1 MKLKVVRYKNYG
13 LKNSNA
19 GEIIE
24 HKFYYSFYEL
34 NNGNIIQLQF
44 VQYVGPMTK
53 EEDDY
58 GFFYTNVTLKNGEE
72 ITYTFGQ
79 DFWEYWNTMP
89 GYVQIDNPQNPSKEE
104 EECVRLFFD
113 ENLKMNDSESEVVL
127 VKPKKR
133 IIESLKKPLVSLGY
147 SEELKKRLK
156 DLGIESR
163 WDFINYDFDKNEDE
177 RILNDQ
183 KSFKDMYNDW

>member
-13 LKNSNA
+13 LKDSNA

-24 HKFYYSFYEL
+24 LKFYYSFYEL
-34 NNGNIIQLQF
+34 NNGNIIELQF
-44 VQYVGPMTK
+44 DQYVGPMNK
-53 EEDDY
+53 EEDGY
-58 GFFYTNVTLKNGEE
+58 SFFYTNVTLKNGEE

-79 DFWEYWNTMP
+79 NFWEYRNTTP
-89 GYVQIDNPQNPSKEE
+89 ANLQIDNPQNPSKEE
-104 EECVRLFFD
+104 KECVRLFFD
-113 ENLKMNDSESEVVL
+113 EYLKMNDCESEVVL

-133 IIESLKKPLVSLGY
+133 IIESLKQSLVSLGY

-163 WDFINYDFDKNEDE
+163 WDIINYNFDENEDE

>member
-34 NNGNIIQLQF
+34 NNGNIIKLQF

-104 EECVRLFFD
+104 EECIRLFFD
-113 ENLKMNDSESEVVL
+113 EHLKMNDSESEVVL
-127 VKPKKR
+127 VKQKKTHHRIVKR
-133 IIESLKKPLVSLGY
+133 IFSEFRIFSRIKKKTKGFRY
-147 SEELKKRLK
+147 RK
-156 DLGIESR
+156 
-163 WDFINYDFDKNEDE
+163 
-177 RILNDQ
+177 
-183 KSFKDMYNDW
+183 

>member
-34 NNGNIIQLQF
+34 NNGNLIYLQF
-44 VQYVGPMTK
+44 VQYVGPMAM

-58 GFFYTNVTLKNGEE
+58 GFFYTNVILKNGEE

-79 DFWEYWNTMP
+79 DFWEYWNTRP
-89 GYVQIDNPQNPSKEE
+89 AYHERDNPQNPSKEE

-113 ENLKMNDSESEVVL
+113 EHLKMNDCESEVVL
-127 VKPKKR
+127 VKSKKR
-133 IIESLKKPLVSLGY
+133 IIESLKESLACLGY
-147 SEELKKRLK
+147 SQELKKRLK

-163 WDFINYDFDKNEDE
+163 WDFINYDFDENEDE

-183 KSFKDMYNDW
+183 KSLQDMYNNW

>member
-13 LKNSNA
+13 LKNSNT

-58 GFFYTNVTLKNGEE
+58 GFYYTNMTLKNGEE
-72 ITYTFGQ
+72 LSYTFGQ
-79 DFWEYWNTMP
+79 DFWEHWDTKPAYH
-89 GYVQIDNPQNPSKEE
+89 QIENPQHPSKEE

-113 ENLKMNDSESEVVL
+113 EHLKMSDCESEVIFV
-127 VKPKKR
+127 R
-133 IIESLKKPLVSLGY
+133 
-147 SEELKKRLK
+147 
-156 DLGIESR
+156 
-163 WDFINYDFDKNEDE
+163 
-177 RILNDQ
+177 
-183 KSFKDMYNDW
+183 

>member
-34 NNGNIIQLQF
+34 NNGNIIKLQF

-113 ENLKMNDSESEVVL
+113 ENLKMNDCESKVVL
-127 VKPKKR
+127 VKPKNR
-133 IIESLKKPLVSLGY
+133 LIESLKKPLVSLGY
-147 SEELKKRLK
+147 SEEIKKRLK

-183 KSFKDMYNDW
+183 KSFKDMYNNW

>member
-13 LKNSNA
+13 LKDSNA

-24 HKFYYSFYEL
+24 LKFYYSFYEL
-34 NNGNIIQLQF
+34 NNGNIIELQF
-44 VQYVGPMTK
+44 DQYVGPMNK
-53 EEDDY
+53 EEDGY
-58 GFFYTNVTLKNGEE
+58 SFFYTNVTLKNGEE

-79 DFWEYWNTMP
+79 NFWEYRNTTP
-89 GYVQIDNPQNPSKEE
+89 ANLQIDNPQNPSKEE
-104 EECVRLFFD
+104 KECVRLFFD
-113 ENLKMNDSESEVVL
+113 EYLKMNDCESEIVL

-133 IIESLKKPLVSLGY
+133 IIESLKQSLVSLGY

-163 WDFINYDFDKNEDE
+163 WDFINYDFDENEDE